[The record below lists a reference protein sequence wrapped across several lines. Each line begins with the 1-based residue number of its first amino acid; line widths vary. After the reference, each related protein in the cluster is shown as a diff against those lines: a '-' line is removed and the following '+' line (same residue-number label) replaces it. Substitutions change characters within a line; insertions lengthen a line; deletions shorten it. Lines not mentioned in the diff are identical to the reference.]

1 MRERVSE
8 DTASQLG
15 ERVSEDNALQLGE
28 LSPNSVG
35 RTFSQLSWENFLPT
49 PCNSVK
55 VLPTAR
61 QYPHFLSLALSS

>member
-35 RTFSQLSWENFLPT
+35 RTFSQLLVTLSKFSQLRGSILT
-49 PCNSVK
+49 SSVS
-55 VLPTAR
+55 
-61 QYPHFLSLALSS
+61 HSLARESTCSP